1 MKTDI
6 SGFPEFL
13 PNEQIA
19 FNHVKDIIQSHFES
33 YGFVPMDT
41 PAVERIDTLLA
52 KGNDSEIYGI
62 YRLADENSKKS
73 LGLRFDLTVPFAR
86 YVAAY
91 HGEMVFPHK
100 RYQIAPVWR
109 GERPQSGRY
118 RQFYQC
124 DIDVIAENKLS
135 LEHDA
140 EVLMLITETLRDIGV
155 PAFTTRINNRKLLMG
170 FLSHIMDGGSA
181 EEEQKSQKIVE
192 CIRLIDKR
200 EKISSEEFW
209 GEIKQFEILEK
220 GVEELRAFLD
230 IGQKGES
237 NEEILGSLKQ
247 MKVAEI
253 SGEFAAGINEL
264 ETIVNLLTK
273 CSISDNCLKIS
284 TSLARGLAYYTGT
297 VLETT
302 LDDFKDIGSVC
313 GGGRYDNLTAMIA
326 GNNKNFVGVG
336 ASIGISR
343 LVPKLIEKGIIPCE
357 QSTTAQ
363 FMVAV
368 QDRRFLAEYMEI
380 AKLYR
385 KIGIKTEI
393 YLQDKSL
400 GNQLSYASRK
410 GINFVIIANEAE
422 LAEGKINLRDLIN
435 KTQIT
440 VDINKIRNDLKK
452 VEAEKLPEDGQ
463 LNLKKMS

>member
-1 MKTDI
+1 MKTFI

-19 FNHVKDIIQSHFES
+19 FNHVKDAIRLRFES
-33 YGFVPMDT
+33 YGFIPMDT

-62 YRLADENSKKS
+62 YRLADENFKKS

-124 DIDVIAENKLS
+124 DIDVISENSLS

-140 EVLMLITETLRDIGV
+140 EILMLITEALRDIGV
-155 PAFTTRINNRKLLMG
+155 PLFTTRINNRKLLTG
-170 FLSHIMDGGSA
+170 FLGYIMTGS
-181 EEEQKSQKIVE
+181 EGEQKSQKIVE

-209 GEIKQFEILEK
+209 GEMEQFEISEE
-220 GVEELRAFLD
+220 GTVELRDFLD
-230 IGQKGES
+230 IGRKGET
-237 NEEILGSLKQ
+237 NAEILDALERLR
-247 MKVAEI
+247 VARV
-253 SGEFAAGINEL
+253 SSEFYMGINEL
-264 ETIVNLLTK
+264 QTIVNLLGR
-273 CSISDNCLKIS
+273 CSISDDCLKVS

-302 LDDFKDIGSVC
+302 LDDFKDMGSVC

-326 GNNKNFVGVG
+326 GNNENFVGVG

-343 LVPKLIEKGIIPCE
+343 LVPKLIEKGILSSKQATP
-357 QSTTAQ
+357 AQ
-363 FMVAV
+363 LLVTV
-368 QDRRFLAEYMEI
+368 QDRRFLVEYLEV
-380 AKLYR
+380 AKR
-385 KIGIKTEI
+385 FRATGIKTEV
-393 YLQDKSL
+393 YLQDKAL
-400 GNQLSYASRK
+400 GNQLTYANHK
-410 GINFVIIANEAE
+410 GIKFVIIANESE
-422 LAEGKINLRDLIN
+422 LAEKKAVFKNLETKEQRVIDIERIEDEVAVKIMR
-435 KTQIT
+435 K
-440 VDINKIRNDLKK
+440 
-452 VEAEKLPEDGQ
+452 
-463 LNLKKMS
+463 